1 MEKED
6 AILYGPVVSEMYW
19 EAARFAPIIA
29 YHKLKKYRKK
39 NYKYIVLTRQDRFD
53 LYGKYADIL
62 VPLKIEGDGSKL
74 LPNCWR
80 LNGFPNSQYIG
91 ISQTFKRKY
100 QERYNIVNHYFPDV
114 TKGKFTNKSQY
125 SPKEMIF
132 KYEPRKDNYGLI
144 RENIPDDKPIVVIA
158 PRYRPGFKRNWK
170 NWQKF
175 YDSLC
180 KSDFL
185 MNNFNFVI
193 CGKEGEY
200 IPDKENRFPDI
211 NNIKLTPNSSL
222 IGLLLTLLDKA
233 FFTVGSQSAIPN
245 ISLLK
250 GIEVLEWGHQKS
262 LHIKSYNIMNTPV
275 TFLEDR
281 KYNTPVGVILKKL
294 KRLLEKK
301 LNS

>member
-1 MEKED
+1 MWWHFS
-6 AILYGPVVSEMYW
+6 I
-19 EAARFAPIIA
+19 
-29 YHKLKKYRKK
+29 KKY
-39 NYKYIVLTRQDRFD
+39 L
-53 LYGKYADIL
+53 
-62 VPLKIEGDGSKL
+62 
-74 LPNCWR
+74 
-80 LNGFPNSQYIG
+80 G
-91 ISQTFKRKY
+91 IAQTFKKKY
-100 QERYNIVNHYFPDV
+100 EEKYNIINHYFPDV
-114 TKGKFTNKSQY
+114 SKGKFVNKSQY

-144 RENIPDDKPIVVIA
+144 KDNIPNDKPLVILA

-170 NWQKF
+170 EWPAF
-175 YDSLC
+175 YDNLY

-193 CGKEGEY
+193 CGKVGEY
-200 IPDKENRFPDI
+200 IPDEKNRFTDI

-222 IGLLLTLLDKA
+222 IGLLLNLLDKT

-250 GIEVLEWGHQKS
+250 KVEVLEWGHQQS
-262 LHIKSYNIMNTPV
+262 LHTKSYNIMNTPI

-281 KYNTPVGVILKKL
+281 KYNIPSGVILKKL
-294 KRLLEKK
+294 RRLLEKK